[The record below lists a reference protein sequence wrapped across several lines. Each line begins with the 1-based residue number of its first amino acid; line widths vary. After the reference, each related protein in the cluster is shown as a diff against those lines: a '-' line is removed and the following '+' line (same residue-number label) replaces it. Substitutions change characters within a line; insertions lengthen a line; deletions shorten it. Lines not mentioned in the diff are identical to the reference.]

1 MLMKNII
8 WPIKVVGRYHT
19 LIWYLSRYG
28 ILGSL
33 ASLGMEFGK
42 RGISWLQPTVFKVTD
57 FDEVFGQSLC
67 LTFQKMGPTFIKLGQ
82 VLSARP
88 DIVGEKVAGELQIL
102 LNQVSPISVSQVKK
116 ILNQELGKKI
126 VKQEIA
132 DIESEPLGSASIGQ
146 THRAKLKNGTPVVI
160 KVQKPG
166 VSETVKLDLV
176 LLEGIAIP
184 AARLFPRLG
193 LLEMF
198 RDFKESTL
206 REIDYREE
214 AKNIDR
220 FQKNYHKI
228 FNSSGVVF
236 PGYFPKLSTEKVIV
250 LEPMRGL
257 PITDLKKGSRSAKQ
271 AAHKSLSAV
280 FEQIF
285 EHGFFH
291 ADPHGANLFFIEEEG
306 RMGFIDLG
314 LVGQLEARDKQL
326 FIKVLMAIIRRDRK
340 NLAHALF
347 QLGKPSPKT
356 NFQTFDK
363 AIQDLLDEV
372 KSTGVEKIKLE
383 KLVNQLL
390 AIARENEIYIPNR
403 YVMMIR
409 SCLIIEG
416 VAKNLDPRLSIMKV
430 ALPVVARG
438 LLKSYNPFRR

>member
-1 MLMKNII
+1 MKKLI
-8 WPIKVVGRYHT
+8 WSIKVLGRYQT
-19 LIWYLSRYG
+19 LVWYLSRYG

-33 ASLGMEFGK
+33 ASLGLEFGK
-42 RGISWLQPTVFKVTD
+42 RGVQWINPRLVNPTD
-57 FDEVFGQSLC
+57 FDEVFGKSLC
-67 LTFQKMGPTFIKLGQ
+67 ITFQKMGPTFIKLGQ
-82 VLSARP
+82 VLSTRS
-88 DIVGEKVAGELQIL
+88 DIVGEKVAGELQVL
-102 LNQVSPISVSQVKK
+102 LSRVPAIPLSQIRK
-116 ILNQELGKKI
+116 ILNQELGKKTVKEEI
-126 VKQEIA
+126 VE
-132 DIESEPLGSASIGQ
+132 IESEPLGSASIAQ
-146 THRAKLKNGTPVVI
+146 THRAKLKDGTPVVI

-166 VSETVKLDLV
+166 VSETVQLDLI
-176 LLEGIAIP
+176 LLEGLVMP
-184 AARLFPRLG
+184 AAQLFPKLG
-193 LLEMF
+193 LTEMF
-198 RDFKESTL
+198 RDFKDSTL
-206 REIDYREE
+206 REINYREE
-214 AKNIDR
+214 AKNIER
-220 FQKNYHKI
+220 FRKNYHKI

-250 LEPMRGL
+250 LEPMRGM
-257 PITDLKKGSRSAKQ
+257 PVADIKKGSRAAKQ

-291 ADPHGANLFFIEEEG
+291 ADPHGANLFFIEDEG

-314 LVGQLEARDKQL
+314 LVGQLEERDKQL

-340 NLAHALF
+340 NLSHALF

-356 NFQTFDK
+356 NFQVFDQ
-363 AIQDLLDEV
+363 AIQDLLDQV
-372 KSTGVEKIKLE
+372 KATGVEKIKIE

-416 VAKNLDPRLSIMKV
+416 VAKKLDPKLSIMKV
-430 ALPVVARG
+430 AVPVVAKG